1 MKMGKW
7 ELVSGCG
14 RELWLNPPP
23 PSLWRLHR
31 SLDGMRH
38 SGTTQRAWHQTDSKT
53 WYLIFLSRADTNS
66 ALHLLFSHA
75 CSERRSCAEKKR
87 RKGKLAPAGRLPDV
101 RAAPSLLIQIICG
114 LFSWRRIK
122 TFHLS
127 ELFLIERNPWP
138 PSAFKLSRRNTIACA
153 CNCICQSPRECKTC
167 GQAFSACMI
176 LHVCEWKGARGDT
189 VAGSFAV

>member
-75 CSERRSCAEKKR
+75 CSERRSCAEKKKKEGETR
-87 RKGKLAPAGRLPDV
+87 PGR
-101 RAAPSLLIQIICG
+101 S
-114 LFSWRRIK
+114 
-122 TFHLS
+122 
-127 ELFLIERNPWP
+127 
-138 PSAFKLSRRNTIACA
+138 
-153 CNCICQSPRECKTC
+153 SPRCSC
-167 GQAFSACMI
+167 
-176 LHVCEWKGARGDT
+176 
-189 VAGSFAV
+189 GSFAFNSNNLRIVFMTEDKDVPLVRTLFDWKKSLTPERLQIKPEEHDCMCMQLYLSISAWM